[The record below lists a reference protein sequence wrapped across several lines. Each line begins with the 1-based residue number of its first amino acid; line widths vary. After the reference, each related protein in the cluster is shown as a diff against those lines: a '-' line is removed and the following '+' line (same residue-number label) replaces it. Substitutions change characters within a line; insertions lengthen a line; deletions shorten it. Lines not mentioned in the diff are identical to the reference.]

1 MRNSKLI
8 DDDVL
13 KKFCSLKFRENEVV
27 KTLDEARGDRDIVEF
42 LLFSDIIIEPDK
54 YDYVIFLLG
63 LVKSAILKKIHDTN
77 SYSLSYAIGFMAG
90 YAGMPRNPVVRRL
103 RDLYKSKYCP
113 EIDLNNIYSKYVDLI
128 LAVAHHRQ
136 KINVFYFNDEI
147 NLLFYELTEC
157 KHPSELNGVWGIH
170 INLAYGVGFT
180 SGIGKSVSI
189 TSDIVKSTR
198 EAFKLTQQQ
207 CADLVSVDIRTWQKW
222 ELDERKMNRTTF
234 QLFCMKLRFLHPDSP
249 AHGQMFGTCLDY
261 DLTRVEML

>member
-13 KKFCSLKFRENEVV
+13 RKFCSLKFRRNGTV
-27 KTLDEARGDRDIVEF
+27 KTLDEARGDSEIVEF
-42 LLFSDIIIEPDK
+42 LLTSDIIIEPDK

-63 LVKSAILKKIHDTN
+63 LVKSAILKKIHDTS
-77 SYSLSYAIGFMAG
+77 SYSLSYAIGFIVG
-90 YAGMPRNPVVRRL
+90 YAGEFRNPNARRM

-113 EIDLNNIYSKYVDLI
+113 EIDLNNIYSKYIDLI
-128 LAVAHHRQ
+128 LAVAHNKQ

-147 NLLFYELTEC
+147 NLLFNELTEQ
-157 KHPSELNGVWGIH
+157 KHPSELNGMWGIH
-170 INLAYGVGFT
+170 TGLAYGVGHT
-180 SGIGKSVSI
+180 SGIGKSVNI

-222 ELDERKMNRTTF
+222 ELDERKMNRTVF
-234 QLFCMKLRFLHPDSP
+234 QLFCMKLRFLYPDSP
-249 AHGQMFGTCLDY
+249 AHRQMFGTCLDY